1 MHIVYIYFQK
11 YCNGNLYYLE
21 LALRI
26 VEDIDELF
34 EETLFGHIS
43 L

>member
-1 MHIVYIYFQK
+1 MYIVYLFSEI
-11 YCNGNLYYLE
+11 LYLV